1 MRLAGPPLLAWLAA
15 KARGGV
21 IGRAHSFGGSVES
34 TDPQSP
40 REQCGAVG
48 KRKALHTPP
57 LPASTPLS
65 IPTCIPIDLLQ
76 RETKSC
82 SACKR
87 AQKYICASRGRAPPV
102 CKPRALPSH
111 LLELRDMRSSSVLH
125 RGCET
130 KHTLGAQ
137 LALKVEEFKTQEATQ
152 RDGKHGLT
160 RQGLRTGDRVLVAS
174 PAWIEHECVGSMQ

>member
-1 MRLAGPPLLAWLAA
+1 MCIASAVASRAQTPRV
-15 KARGGV
+15 RGN
-21 IGRAHSFGGSVES
+21 S
-34 TDPQSP
+34 
-40 REQCGAVG
+40 AVPWG

-87 AQKYICASRGRAPPV
+87 AQKYIFASRGRAPPV

-111 LLELRDMRSSSVLH
+111 LLELRDMRSSVLH

-130 KHTLGAQ
+130 KRALGARRLQ
-137 LALKVEEFKTQEATQ
+137 HQV
-152 RDGKHGLT
+152 RPHGDHRAKRST
-160 RQGLRTGDRVLVAS
+160 RLERSWL
-174 PAWIEHECVGSMQ
+174 

>member
-57 LPASTPLS
+57 LPAPQSPSQLPSTFCGEKHIHGATPLPA
-65 IPTCIPIDLLQ
+65 IPPLSLNL
-76 RETKSC
+76 
-82 SACKR
+82 SAC
-87 AQKYICASRGRAPPV
+87 
-102 CKPRALPSH
+102 RALPRH
-111 LLELRDMRSSSVLH
+111 CLEPRDRRSRSVLH

-130 KHTLGAQ
+130 KRASG
-137 LALKVEEFKTQEATQ
+137 
-152 RDGKHGLT
+152 T
-160 RQGLRTGDRVLVAS
+160 RHLPQHQARPAGDHKAKRSTRLERCFA
-174 PAWIEHECVGSMQ
+174 

>member
-130 KHTLGAQ
+130 KRASG
-137 LALKVEEFKTQEATQ
+137 
-152 RDGKHGLT
+152 T
-160 RQGLRTGDRVLVAS
+160 RHLPQHQARPAGDHKAKRSTRLERCFA
-174 PAWIEHECVGSMQ
+174 

>member
-1 MRLAGPPLLAWLAA
+1 MRIASAVAS
-15 KARGGV
+15 
-21 IGRAHSFGGSVES
+21 RAQ
-34 TDPQSP
+34 TRQSP

-48 KRKALHTPP
+48 QEKSVAHTSAPSTP
-57 LPASTPLS
+57 VSIPAS
-65 IPTCIPIDLLQ
+65 IDLLR
-76 RETKSC
+76 RETYPWSDSPPC
-82 SACKR
+82 DPPTLPETLCLSGASETLSRTERQAQQKR
-87 AQKYICASRGRAPPV
+87 PPSGLRNEASVWRAPSAAPGQA
-102 CKPRALPSH
+102 PWRPQ
-111 LLELRDMRSSSVLH
+111 
-125 RGCET
+125 GET